1 MSDALQNFADS
12 LIAMNAGQ
20 SGQMGAQAQFLKNI
34 QARGM
39 KAEEDRKNELISKNL
54 AIALRNKDPN
64 MPQGTL
70 DLLTLF
76 RPEVGV
82 NYLLQPPKDRKTLES
97 ADGRLR
103 YVDDKSLVFP
113 EVPTPKPKPPTSID
127 EYNFAT
133 SEGYK
138 GSYVDFIKDKS
149 SKSNINIGDTLEIAM
164 AKEAMQL
171 GAADIEKT
179 NDALRI
185 SNELVPRLLSAQKI
199 LQNPDFET
207 GPITSAT
214 NPIRK
219 IYADITGTDDK
230 GQLSQIDAFKA
241 FANFTVPRMRP
252 PGSGATSDFE
262 AALFQDSTINL
273 ANTKKG
279 NQIILGTMLQ
289 TVRREKEIA
298 MLKEQYFM
306 DNKTTLGFQKYLQDK
321 NLITPLYKEIKN
333 SDQAIDLFN
342 NGLLKN
348 GDVYVDY
355 MTMPSNPQLSIF
367 NEKDIR

>member
-20 SGQMGAQAQFLKNI
+20 SGQVGGQAQFLNSI
-34 QARGM
+34 QARGI

-54 AIALRNKDPN
+54 AIALQGKYPN
-64 MPQGTL
+64 MPQGQL
-70 DLLTLF
+70 DLLTTL
-76 RPEVGV
+76 PEVGV
-82 NYLLQPPKDRKTLES
+82 NYLFQPPKDRKTLKS

-113 EVPTPKPKPPTSID
+113 EIPTPEPKPTAAIQL
-127 EYNFAT
+127 YNKAV
-133 SEGYK
+133 EQGYT
-138 GSYVDFIKDKS
+138 GSLIEFQKEIASDTNF
-149 SKSNINIGDTLEIAM
+149 NIGDNLEIAM

-185 SNELVPRLLSAQKI
+185 SNELVPRLLSAQRI

-273 ANTKKG
+273 ANTKRG

-298 MLKEQYFM
+298 MMKEQYFM
-306 DNKTTLGFQKYLQDK
+306 ENKTTLGFQKYLQDN
-321 NLITPLYKEIKN
+321 NLITPLYKEIKS

-348 GDVYVDY
+348 GDVYIDY
-355 MTMPSNPQLSIF
+355 MTMPGNPQLSIF

>member
-20 SGQMGAQAQFLKNI
+20 SGQMGGQAQFLKNI

-39 KAEEDRKNELISKNL
+39 KAEEDRKNQLISNNL
-54 AIALRNKDPN
+54 AIALQDKYPN
-64 MPQGTL
+64 MPQGQL
-70 DLLTLF
+70 DLLTTL
-76 RPEVGV
+76 PEVGV
-82 NYLLQPPKDRKTLES
+82 NYLFQPPKERKTLES

-113 EVPTPKPKPPTSID
+113 EVPTPEPKPVAAIQL
-127 EYNFAT
+127 YNMAKEQGY
-133 SEGYK
+133 EGTLIEFQK
-138 GSYVDFIKDKS
+138 EIASDTNF
-149 SKSNINIGDTLEIAM
+149 NIGDTKEIAM
-164 AKEAMQL
+164 AKQVIQL

-179 NDALRI
+179 NEALRT
-185 SNELVPRLLSAQKI
+185 SNELVPRLLSAQRI
-199 LQNPDFET
+199 LQDPDFET

-214 NPIRK
+214 NPIK
-219 IYADITGTDDK
+219 KLYSDIFGTGQD
-230 GQLSQIDAFKA
+230 QLSQIDAFKA

-289 TVRREKEIA
+289 TVRKEKEIA
-298 MLKEQYFM
+298 MMKEQYFM
-306 DNKTTLGFQKYLQDK
+306 DNNTTLGFEKYLQDN
-321 NLITPLYKEIKN
+321 NLITPLYKEIKS
-333 SDQAIDLFN
+333 SDQAIELFD

-355 MTMPSNPQLSIF
+355 MTMPGNPQLAIF

>member
-20 SGQMGAQAQFLKNI
+20 SGQMGGQAQFLKNI

-54 AIALRNKDPN
+54 AIALRDKDPN
-64 MPQGTL
+64 IPQGTL
-70 DLLTLF
+70 DLLTLLP
-76 RPEVGV
+76 PEVGA
-82 NYLLQPPKDRKTLES
+82 NYLFQPPKERKTLEA

-113 EVPTPKPKPPTSID
+113 EVPTPEPKPTAAIQL
-127 EYNFAT
+127 YNKAV
-133 SEGYK
+133 EQGYT
-138 GSYVDFIKDKS
+138 GSLIEFQKEIASDTNF
-149 SKSNINIGDTLEIAM
+149 NIGDTLEIAM
-164 AKEAMQL
+164 AKEAMEL
-171 GAADIEKT
+171 GAVDIEKT
-179 NDALRI
+179 NDALRT
-185 SNELVPRLLSAQKI
+185 SNQLVPRLLSAQRI
-199 LQNPDFET
+199 LQDPDFET
-207 GPITSAT
+207 GPITSKT

-219 IYADITGTDDK
+219 LYADIFGTDKD
-230 GQLSQIDAFKA
+230 QLNQEEAFTA

-321 NLITPLYKEIKN
+321 NLITPLYKEIKS
-333 SDQAIDLFN
+333 SDQAIELFD

-355 MTMPSNPQLSIF
+355 MTMPSNPQLAIF

>member
-1 MSDALQNFADS
+1 
-12 LIAMNAGQ
+12 MNAGQ
-20 SGQMGAQAQFLKNI
+20 SGQMGGQAQFLNSI

-39 KAEEDRKNELISKNL
+39 RAKEEAKLKKREADIEAFLLKNPERRQQYELLNLLGIQSQPTKTTFERFGIYDNAVEPIGSVRKDYFILIQQIQNDQNRRLGPLAGASNNKPAAAIQLYNKAVEQGYTGSLIEFQKE
-54 AIALRNKDPN
+54 IASD
-64 MPQGTL
+64 T
-70 DLLTLF
+70 
-76 RPEVGV
+76 
-82 NYLLQPPKDRKTLES
+82 
-97 ADGRLR
+97 
-103 YVDDKSLVFP
+103 
-113 EVPTPKPKPPTSID
+113 
-127 EYNFAT
+127 NF
-133 SEGYK
+133 
-138 GSYVDFIKDKS
+138 
-149 SKSNINIGDTLEIAM
+149 NIGDTLEIAM

-179 NDALRI
+179 NDALKT
-185 SNELVPRLLSAQKI
+185 SNELVPRLLSAQRI
-199 LQNPDFET
+199 LEDPDFET
-207 GPITSAT
+207 GPVASAT
-214 NPIRK
+214 LPARRL
-219 IYADITGTDDK
+219 YADITG
-230 GQLSQIDAFKA
+230 IDSKQVNQQDAYQA

-262 AALFQDSTINL
+262 ARLFQDSTINL

-298 MLKEQYFM
+298 MMQEQYFM
-306 DNKTTLGFQKYLQDK
+306 ENKTTLGFQKYLQDN
-321 NLITPLYKEIKN
+321 NLITPLYKEIKS

-348 GDVYVDY
+348 GDVYIDY